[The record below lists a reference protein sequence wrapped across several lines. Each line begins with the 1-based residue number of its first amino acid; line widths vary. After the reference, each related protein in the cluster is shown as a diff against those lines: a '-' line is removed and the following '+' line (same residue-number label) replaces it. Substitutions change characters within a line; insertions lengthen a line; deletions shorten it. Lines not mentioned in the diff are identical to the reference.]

1 MSEANI
7 AEAVLVLNSGSSSLK
22 TALFINREDQP
33 IATCLAE
40 RLGTQE
46 AVLHWSNDTGKQT
59 FDLADGSMAEALAKV
74 VELVE
79 VALGS
84 LAPLVAVGH
93 RVVHG
98 GESFGKATLVD
109 DEVAAEIARLSA
121 LAPLHNPA
129 NLAGIHAMRDRCP
142 AVPQIAVFDTAFHQS
157 LPEHAYLYPV
167 PRDLYQAH
175 KVRRYGFHGTSHQF
189 VSREAV
195 KLTGLPSDDHGVI
208 VAHLGNGC
216 SATAVANGESR
227 DTTMGLTPLEGLM
240 MGTRSGDVDPGLH
253 AFIADQTGKSL
264 EDITNMLNKE
274 SGLLGLSGLSN
285 DMRTVSEAAESGNQ
299 AAQTA
304 LDVFCY
310 RLARQIMGLTAAL
323 PKLDA
328 LVFTGGIGENSRLIR
343 QRVTEHLQVLNVQ
356 VDADRN
362 GDNGKASNHV
372 ISPEGAGVKVMVV
385 NTNEEW
391 EIANQSLALLE
402 K

>member
-1 MSEANI
+1 MSVANI

-40 RLGTQE
+40 RLGTTE
-46 AVLHWSNDTGKQT
+46 AVLHWSNADGKT
-59 FDLADGSMAEALAKV
+59 TYNLDDGSMAEALAKV
-74 VELVE
+74 VSLVE
-79 VALGS
+79 QALGS

-109 DEVAAEIARLSA
+109 EEVAAEIARLSA

-142 AVPQIAVFDTAFHQS
+142 AVPQIAVFDTAFHQT
-157 LPEHAYLYPV
+157 LPEHAYMYPV
-167 PRDLYQAH
+167 PKKLYQSH
-175 KVRRYGFHGTSHQF
+175 QVRRYGFHGTSHQF
-189 VSREAV
+189 VSRQAV
-195 KLTGLPSDDHGVI
+195 TLANLDQNDHGVI

-216 SATAVANGESR
+216 SATAVVNGESR

-253 AFIADQTGKSL
+253 AFLADQTGKSL
-264 EDITNMLNKE
+264 TDITNMLNKE
-274 SGLLGLSGLSN
+274 SGLLGLSGVSN
-285 DMRTVSEAAESGNQ
+285 DMRTVSEAAEAGNQ
-299 AAQTA
+299 NAKLA

-323 PKLDA
+323 TKLDA
-328 LVFTGGIGENSRLIR
+328 VVFTGGIGENSRLVR
-343 QRVTEHLQVLNVQ
+343 QRVSEHLQVLNIAIDPQ
-356 VDADRN
+356 RN
-362 GDNGKASNHV
+362 ADNGKASHHV
-372 ISPEGAGVKVMVV
+372 ISADSSAVKVMVV

>member
-1 MSEANI
+1 MSVANI

-22 TALFINREDQP
+22 TALFVNREDQP

-40 RLGTQE
+40 RLGTAE
-46 AVLHWSNDTGKQT
+46 AVLHWSNEAGKT
-59 FDLADGSMAEALAKV
+59 TYELTDGSMAEALAKV

-79 VALGS
+79 AALGS

-109 DEVAAEIARLSA
+109 EEVAAEIARLSA

-142 AVPQIAVFDTAFHQS
+142 AVPQIAVFDTAFHQT

-167 PRDLYQAH
+167 PKTLYQAH

-195 KLTGLPSDDHGVI
+195 KVASLPADDHGLI

-216 SATAVANGESR
+216 SATAVVNGESR

-240 MGTRSGDVDPGLH
+240 MGTRSGDVDPGLLS
-253 AFIADQTGKSL
+253 FLADQTGKTL
-264 EDITNMLNKE
+264 DEITSMLNKE

-285 DMRTVSEAAESGNQ
+285 DMRTVSEAAEQGNQ
-299 AAQTA
+299 NAQIA

-310 RLARQIMGLTAAL
+310 RLARQIMALTAAL

-328 LVFTGGIGENSRLIR
+328 LVFTGGIGENSRLVR
-343 QRVTEHLQVLNVQ
+343 KRVTEHLRVLKIEI
-356 VDADRN
+356 ADERN
-362 GDNGKASNHV
+362 ADNGKSSNHV
-372 ISPEGAGVKVMVV
+372 ISPEDAAVKVMVV